1 MKNTAGFTL
10 VEVIVALGIF
20 SLIMLATVSGYRTLG
35 NTASTI
41 DRMTDRTDELRSVS
55 TFLREALENAV
66 VGTESGGGDD
76 LSFGGSAASA
86 APVAYF
92 KVSKGSL
99 EWRARVLFGEAYGGS
114 YFLRL
119 AKRNDELVLQWQEP
133 AGQFKPGDWKKAPS
147 RKVLDQ
153 LLVFEIWTRMDEE
166 SQWARADVEGKAP
179 SHVKLI
185 IKANGKFWPELIMTV
200 QR

>member
-1 MKNTAGFTL
+1 MRRSSGFTL

-55 TFLREALENAV
+55 AFLRDALENSV
-66 VGTESGGGDD
+66 VGTESGGGDEMT
-76 LSFGGSAASA
+76 FGGSASA
-86 APVAYF
+86 AGPVAF
-92 KVSKGSL
+92 FRVNEGSL
-99 EWRARVLFGEAYGGS
+99 EWRAKILFGEAYGGS

-119 AKRNDELVLQWQEP
+119 AKQKDELVLQWQEP
-133 AGQFKPGDWKKAPS
+133 EGQFEPGAWTNAPS
-147 RKVLDQ
+147 RKVLDNLQ
-153 LLVFEIWTRMDEE
+153 TFEVWTRMDAQSKWVQSNIQRETP
-166 SQWARADVEGKAP
+166 G
-179 SHVKLI
+179 HVKLV
-185 IKANGKFWPELIMTV
+185 IKANDRFWPELIMTV